1 MNDKV
6 EKYLS
11 ININDTRKI
20 IVNLLER
27 TNLNTVFLLSGEM
40 GTGKTYI
47 CSQIASHFGVK
58 NFASSSFQR
67 VNQYAGK
74 VNIVHCDFYRS
85 QCDYD
90 FFFLEVEPLLV
101 EPWILLMEWF
111 NLGKDVID
119 SEEIFEISLK
129 HNGGS
134 NRIIE
139 VAQF

>member
-1 MNDKV
+1 MNGKV
-6 EKYLS
+6 EKHS
-11 ININDTRKI
+11 CININETRKCI
-20 IVNLLER
+20 ASLLER
-27 TNLNTVFLLSGEM
+27 ITPNTVIILNGEM

-67 VNQYAGK
+67 VNQYTGK

-111 NLGKDVID
+111 NLSKDLID
-119 SEEIFEISLK
+119 KDEIFEISLK

-139 VAQF
+139 VVQF